1 MSAKNQRVNV
11 LLIGN
16 NPVELG
22 YVYDFL
28 KNFKPITFITRTS
41 FSLKDSLTQLKN
53 RPNAIL
59 IDDNFNKGS
68 MNKLI
73 REINENEETREIP
86 VTLLKTSN
94 YNEVNIAGIADYLLK
109 DHLSAEKLTR
119 SIMNAIKFK
128 KTRRYL
134 YYNYK
139 INKRRFKKLL
149 R

>member
-1 MSAKNQRVNV
+1 MKAKTQRVNV

-28 KNFKPITFITRTS
+28 KNFKPITFITKTS
-41 FSLKDSLTQLKN
+41 FSLKDSLSKLKEK
-53 RPNAIL
+53 PNAIL
-59 IDDNFNKGS
+59 IDDNFNDG
-68 MNKLI
+68 NIDTLI

-94 YNEVNIAGIADYLLK
+94 YKEVNVAGIADYLLK
-109 DHLSAEKLTR
+109 DSLSAEKLTR

-139 INKRRFKKLL
+139 VNKRRFKNFL